1 MTAHVQAARLL
12 VAIVRSG
19 RGDYVAKLAREAGAT
34 GCTVLFGRGTGSNNI
49 DRKSVV

>member
-34 GCTVLFGRGTGSNNI
+34 GLYCSFLGVVLVPTILF
-49 DRKSVV
+49 